1 MISGMTRQDSSSG
14 SSRARRSA
22 ASLAQALARQARVLE
37 AGVEA
42 LLERDKGRE
51 EPSELTGFYR
61 TLSSYLFRSLSE
73 REFADLYAQTVA
85 YGLLAARCWED
96 GDLDRRT
103 LYERIPPASGI
114 LRDVFRYVC
123 LSPPPEIGSIVD
135 DLVDLLR
142 PAALKRSLQR
152 EFAERGDRDPILHFY
167 ETFLRHYDAKLRKGR
182 GVYYTPP
189 AVVSYVVRSVDHLL
203 RTRLERPDGLADP
216 RVWLL
221 DPAAGTTTFVVEAFR
236 RAIETCGA
244 KYGRAAVPALV
255 RDHLLPH
262 GFGFELMMAPYA
274 IGHLK
279 MSLFLAEQ
287 GYTLRETDRVNLLLT
302 NALERDDLDQASL
315 PGFPSLAR
323 EVRKAAE
330 VKEDRRICVVIG
342 NPPYSGRSENRTEA
356 ADRMLR
362 EPHAPGDEGYYRVD
376 GQPLGEKNAKW
387 LQDDYVK
394 FLRFAQRRIDESGEG
409 VVGLVLNHSY
419 LDNPTFRGLRRSL
432 MNSFEEVYLLDLHGN
447 RRRRETAPDGG
458 VDENVFED
466 VGRGISIL
474 LLVKKPGL
482 ARKIARHDLWG
493 NRLRKLR
500 WLAARDVGSTPWTD
514 LDPPAPS
521 YLFVGRDA
529 RLEEAYARGIPLT
542 EIFRDHSVGVLTA
555 RDRLVIDFDS
565 DSLRKRIVELRSG
578 MGDVLS
584 ALPDTGSWTRAEAVR
599 RAAADGEWESRFT
612 EILYRPFDYR
622 PIFYAEYLIER
633 PRERMMRHLL
643 GGSNRALVVPRQS
656 KDGPGALSALVA
668 DRLVAHKAV
677 SAYDIN
683 SVFPLYLLSGED
695 RLDAGRRTPNVA
707 PWLFAFLESRF
718 GEPVTPEAVF
728 CYVYAVLYSEEY
740 RSRYAAFLA
749 ADFPRIPFPES
760 LRPFKLLAQLGAELV
775 DLHLPRAPLKPTVQ
789 YLGTG
794 SGRLSRSKRLLRGYR
809 ESERRLT
816 VNEEGQAFEGISPR
830 AWRYRVGGYPVLD
843 RWLQERAGR
852 ILTLAECQA
861 FLRTATAIDR
871 TIEVQERIDELM
883 LELEEAA

>member
-123 LSPPPEIGSIVD
+123 LSPPPEIERIVD

-356 ADRMLR
+356 VDRMLR

-447 RRRRETAPDGG
+447 RRRREAAPDGG

>member
-1 MISGMTRQDSSSG
+1 MTRHVVE
-14 SSRARRSA
+14 SRKTA
-22 ASLAQALARQARVLE
+22 ASLAQALAREARVLQ

-42 LLERDKGRE
+42 LLAKDKGRE

-61 TLSSYLFRSLSE
+61 TLSSHLFRSLSE

-123 LSPPPEIGSIVD
+123 LSPPPEIERTVD
-135 DLVDLLR
+135 SLVDLLR

-167 ETFLRHYDAKLRKGR
+167 ETFLRHYDAKTRKNR

-189 AVVSYVVRSVDHLL
+189 AVVSYVVRSVDFLL
-203 RTRLERPDGLADP
+203 RTRLDRPDGLADP

-221 DPAAGTTTFVVEAFR
+221 DPAAGTTTFLVEAFR
-236 RAIETCGA
+236 KAIETCGM

-287 GYTLRETDRVNLLLT
+287 GYSLRDEDRVNLLLT
-302 NALERDDLDQASL
+302 NALEREDLDQASL

-342 NPPYSGRSENRTEA
+342 NPPYSGRSENRSEA
-356 ADRMLR
+356 ADRLLR
-362 EPHAPGDEGYYRVD
+362 ESHVPGDEGYYRVD
-376 GQPLGEKNAKW
+376 GEPLGEKNAKW

-447 RRRRETAPDGG
+447 RRKRESAPDGG
-458 VDENVFED
+458 VDDNVFED

-482 ARKIARHDLWG
+482 ARRIARYDLWG
-493 NRLRKLR
+493 NRLKKLR

-529 RLEEAYARGIPLT
+529 RLAEAYARGVPLT
-542 EIFRDHSVGVLTA
+542 EIFLDHSAGVLTA
-555 RDRLVIDFDS
+555 RDRLVIDFDPKA
-565 DSLRKRIVELRSG
+565 LRDRIVELRNG
-578 MGDVLS
+578 MGDILA

-599 RAAADGEWESRFT
+599 RAAADDAWESRLT
-612 EILYRPFDYR
+612 DILYRPFDYR
-622 PIFYAEYLIER
+622 PIFYADYLIER
-633 PRERMMRHLL
+633 PRERIMRHLL
-643 GGSNRALVVPRQS
+643 GGSNQALVVPRQS
-656 KDGPGALSALVA
+656 KDGPGALSALVT
-668 DRLVAHKAV
+668 DRIAAHKAV

-683 SVFPLYLLSGED
+683 SVFPLYLFSGED
-695 RLDAGRRTPNVA
+695 RLDAGKRTPNVA
-707 PWLFAFLESRF
+707 PWVFASLESRF

-740 RSRYAAFLA
+740 RGRYAPFLA

-760 LRPFKLLAQLGAELV
+760 LRLFKLLAQLGAELV
-775 DLHLPRAPLKPTVQ
+775 DLHLLRVSLQTTVQ
-789 YLGTG
+789 YIGTG
-794 SGRLSRSKRLLRGYR
+794 TGRLSRSKRLLRGYR
-809 ESERRLT
+809 EKERRVY
-816 VNEEGQAFEGISPR
+816 VNEEGQYFEGISPR
-830 AWRYRVGGYPVLD
+830 VWRYRVGGYPVLS
-843 RWLQERAGR
+843 RWLQDRAGR
-852 ILTLAECQA
+852 ILTLEECRT
-861 FLRTATAIDR
+861 FIRTAAAIER
-871 TIEVQERIDELM
+871 TIQVQERIDELIV
-883 LELEEAA
+883 ELEEAA